1 MSMSEFDNLLNGWD
15 NDVSHH
21 EMQDQSLPE
30 DFSMED
36 IAFAEELESLLAL
49 DEEKMPPYFV
59 QTLLDA
65 EDERFQ
71 PASRQFEQKTHAEVF
86 RRLKLKRRLFQP
98 YKPSLQM
105 MKDTFSLR
113 RPIVALLT
121 ACILF
126 MLMTMVATSTSF
138 ASGLNVKQ
146 VNLLVA
152 QQQLHFPIFWPD
164 VMPTNYT
171 LNDIYLY
178 QNSSR
183 TWADGPI
190 LEMNY
195 DYTARGAPAHGTGQI
210 TICEFKPQFKV
221 YQVVQLGSAH
231 LVQIDANGHANAIYV
246 DGQWVHIGRFS
257 HDWIFGTRSELIYEH
272 DGVIF
277 WIVGDQRDGID
288 QDVLSK
294 IATSLKAFNLNH
306 AEHLGSPL
314 NEVTLPIDDSSL
326 VFADDVIY
334 SDSPAGPVWKT
345 VGNVSTIDSIG
356 SKHLSIEGE
365 MRTR

>member
-1 MSMSEFDNLLNGWD
+1 MLLTHDSGERGKAYARRSRSMHMSMSEFDNLLNGWD

-138 ASGLNVKQ
+138 ASGLNV
-146 VNLLVA
+146 LL
-152 QQQLHFPIFWPD
+152 
-164 VMPTNYT
+164 
-171 LNDIYLY
+171 
-178 QNSSR
+178 S
-183 TWADGPI
+183 G
-190 LEMNY
+190 
-195 DYTARGAPAHGTGQI
+195 AHGGAL
-210 TICEFKPQFKV
+210 
-221 YQVVQLGSAH
+221 QVSR
-231 LVQIDANGHANAIYV
+231 YP
-246 DGQWVHIGRFS
+246 
-257 HDWIFGTRSELIYEH
+257 Y
-272 DGVIF
+272 
-277 WIVGDQRDGID
+277 
-288 QDVLSK
+288 
-294 IATSLKAFNLNH
+294 
-306 AEHLGSPL
+306 
-314 NEVTLPIDDSSL
+314 
-326 VFADDVIY
+326 
-334 SDSPAGPVWKT
+334 
-345 VGNVSTIDSIG
+345 
-356 SKHLSIEGE
+356 
-365 MRTR
+365 